1 MRDLIRKLLIFVF
14 FSVMIP
20 IIGFSQDSL
29 VVTLDSSRVYFF
41 QNNFELRGTRFITQ
55 IDTLISNVEKYD
67 PINKPGNY
75 YASLGNIGLA
85 HESMMLQTSI
95 ESGFDFG
102 FHSFD
107 KYMFH
112 NDSIRYYWVG
122 RPYTHLQY
130 IMGPEKEQNLHID
143 HSQNV
148 ASWFNLGLRFRYTNS
163 PGYYINQKSDDK
175 NFVFK
180 TRFQTKNYR
189 YIVLANYIHNKLKV
203 EENGGIVYDTV
214 FEENTKSS
222 RNSIN
227 VNLSTANNEI
237 IQNGF
242 YVKQIFNLSK
252 HNRFR
257 ETDSTNFSA
266 SIFNPGTVSLSTN
279 LLQTSLNYN
288 QQLSDSAFYT
298 LLRDTIP
305 TNDSIHIL
313 KIENQLAWSNAD
325 NIRNQKITFFIGV
338 RHLYTEVTDIHE
350 KRIFNQIIPRAGI
363 SFFPMQKVQFDFSG
377 DFVTGNSNVGDFNLV
392 GKFSWNTGFGILSFK
407 SNFAQRSVAW
417 FYQNYTSN
425 HFIWDNNF
433 NQQLFIIN
441 KAEYN
446 YKRFTAGVEATNISD
461 YMYMDTLGIPDQI
474 NEGQDVLRVYIR
486 KLFIVKNW
494 RFDVSGIYQKV
505 SRDRILRLPDFIGD
519 LSVFY
524 TKDLFKQAAILQTG
538 FDMRYN
544 TSYYADAY
552 MPATRSFYLQD
563 EKEIGDYIYA
573 DVFLNLQIKRAR
585 LFIKYQNLGSL
596 AQDYRYYTVPS
607 YPMQDHG
614 YRFGLSWMFYD

>member
-242 YVKQIFNLSK
+242 YVKQIFNLS
-252 HNRFR
+252 
-257 ETDSTNFSA
+257 
-266 SIFNPGTVSLSTN
+266 G
-279 LLQTSLNYN
+279 YC
-288 QQLSDSAFYT
+288 
-298 LLRDTIP
+298 
-305 TNDSIHIL
+305 
-313 KIENQLAWSNAD
+313 
-325 NIRNQKITFFIGV
+325 FFI
-338 RHLYTEVTDIHE
+338 HE
-350 KRIFNQIIPRAGI
+350 FITNQ
-363 SFFPMQKVQFDFSG
+363 SE
-377 DFVTGNSNVGDFNLV
+377 L
-392 GKFSWNTGFGILSFK
+392 
-407 SNFAQRSVAW
+407 
-417 FYQNYTSN
+417 
-425 HFIWDNNF
+425 
-433 NQQLFIIN
+433 
-441 KAEYN
+441 
-446 YKRFTAGVEATNISD
+446 
-461 YMYMDTLGIPDQI
+461 
-474 NEGQDVLRVYIR
+474 
-486 KLFIVKNW
+486 
-494 RFDVSGIYQKV
+494 
-505 SRDRILRLPDFIGD
+505 
-519 LSVFY
+519 
-524 TKDLFKQAAILQTG
+524 
-538 FDMRYN
+538 
-544 TSYYADAY
+544 
-552 MPATRSFYLQD
+552 
-563 EKEIGDYIYA
+563 
-573 DVFLNLQIKRAR
+573 
-585 LFIKYQNLGSL
+585 
-596 AQDYRYYTVPS
+596 
-607 YPMQDHG
+607 
-614 YRFGLSWMFYD
+614 